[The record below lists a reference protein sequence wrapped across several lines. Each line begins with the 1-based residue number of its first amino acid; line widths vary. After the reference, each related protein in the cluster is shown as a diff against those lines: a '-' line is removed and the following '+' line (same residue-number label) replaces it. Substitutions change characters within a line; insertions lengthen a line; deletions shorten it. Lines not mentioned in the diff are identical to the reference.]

1 MGLDTY
7 VDITFKRNG
16 EKITLPIVYMRKCY
30 SMARNL
36 SDVLCCG
43 DFDAVLDAAMTAE
56 NIKDYLEDLRNAYQ
70 DEINALCSTPEGE
83 YTYNYPDSIWE
94 LPAYLQILHRCLCKI
109 DLALLFFQG
118 RIDFFELINWFD
130 ENSQLSDKTL
140 QTDVID
146 DEEGELRVND
156 FEYEFYFCNSY

>member
-16 EKITLPIVYMRKCY
+16 EKITLPIIYMRKCY

-36 SDVLCCG
+36 SDSLCCG
-43 DFDAVLDAAMTAE
+43 DFDAVLDDVITAE
-56 NIKDYLEDLRNAYQ
+56 EIRDYLEDLRTAYQ
-70 DEINALCSTPEGE
+70 DEIDTLCSVPEGE
-83 YTYNYPDSIWE
+83 CASNYFDSIWE

-109 DLALLFFQG
+109 DLTLLFFQG
-118 RIDFFELINWFD
+118 RIDFFDLVDWFE

-140 QTDVID
+140 QTDVD
-146 DEEGELRVND
+146 DEESELGVKD

>member
-7 VDITFKRNG
+7 VNITFKRNG
-16 EKITLPIVYMRKCY
+16 EKIILPIIYMRKCY

-36 SDVLCCG
+36 SDILCCG

-56 NIKDYLEDLRNAYQ
+56 DIKDYLEDLRTAYQ
-70 DEINALCSTPEGE
+70 DEINTLCSIPKEQCTG
-83 YTYNYPDSIWE
+83 NYLDSTWE
-94 LPAYLQILHRCLCKI
+94 LPAYLQILYRCLHKI

-118 RIDFFELINWFD
+118 RIDFFELVNWFD
-130 ENSQLSDKTL
+130 ENSQLSDKTF

-146 DEEGELRVND
+146 DEEGELGVKD
-156 FEYEFYFCNSY
+156 FEYQFYFCNSY

>member
-30 SMARNL
+30 SMAQNL
-36 SDVLCCG
+36 SASLCCG
-43 DFDAVLDAAMTAE
+43 DFDSVLDDVITAE
-56 NIKDYLEDLRNAYQ
+56 EVRDYLKDLRTAYQ
-70 DEINALCSTPEGE
+70 DEIDTLCSIPEGE
-83 YTYNYPDSIWE
+83 YTDNYFDSIWE
-94 LPAYLQILHRCLCKI
+94 LPVYMQILHRCLCKI

-118 RIDFFELINWFD
+118 RVDFFDLIEQF
-130 ENSQLSDKTL
+130 EEGSQLSDTKL
-140 QTDVID
+140 QT
-146 DEEGELRVND
+146 EEEDGLRVKD

>member
-30 SMARNL
+30 SMAQNL
-36 SDVLCCG
+36 SASLCCG
-43 DFDAVLDAAMTAE
+43 DFDAVLDDVITAE
-56 NIKDYLEDLRNAYQ
+56 EVKDYLEDLRTAYQ
-70 DEINALCSTPEGE
+70 DEIDTLCSIPEGE
-83 YTYNYPDSIWE
+83 CTDDYFDSIWE

-118 RIDFFELINWFD
+118 RVDFFDLVDYFEKG
-130 ENSQLSDKTL
+130 SQILDTKL
-140 QTDVID
+140 QT
-146 DEEGELRVND
+146 EEEDGLGVND

>member
-36 SDVLCCG
+36 SDALCCG
-43 DFDAVLDAAMTAE
+43 DFDAVLDDVITAE
-56 NIKDYLEDLRNAYQ
+56 EVRNYLEDLRNAYQ
-70 DEINALCSTPEGE
+70 DEIDTLCSIPEKE
-83 YTYNYPDSIWE
+83 YIGDYFDSIWE
-94 LPAYLQILHRCLCKI
+94 LPAYMQTLHRCLCKI

-118 RIDFFELINWFD
+118 RVDFFDLVDYF
-130 ENSQLSDKTL
+130 
-140 QTDVID
+140 
-146 DEEGELRVND
+146 EEGSQILGTKLLTEEQGGLRVTD